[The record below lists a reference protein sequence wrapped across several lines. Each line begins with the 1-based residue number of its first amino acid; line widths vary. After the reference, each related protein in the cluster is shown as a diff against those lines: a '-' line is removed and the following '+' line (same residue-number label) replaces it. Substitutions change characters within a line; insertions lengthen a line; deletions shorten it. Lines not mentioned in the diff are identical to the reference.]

1 VTDDTRDGG
10 ETERLAPVIPLFGA
24 RESRTGA
31 DAAAPQEGA
40 ADAEAG
46 HREMQAVAPVRRAP
60 EARITRRP
68 TTVRFV
74 EDADDADIDDAR
86 SDRAEG
92 ARGYGAGDAGAYG
105 ADDTPVGDGAM
116 DDAAEGR
123 SDARRDVRAG
133 DDAADSPA
141 PDEIRADAEKTLLKK
156 LRGRS
161 LSVIEAR
168 RVLAECGLDRSA
180 ADDLIDD
187 FLRRGYLDD
196 TALAEQL
203 VHTGADR
210 KGQGR
215 QVIGQTLAKRG
226 VPREIADAVIAA
238 LPDDDAERALEFAR
252 TKARALDRVD
262 EDTALRRLIGAL
274 SRRGYGGSVAGAAAR
289 AALSE
294 RSAYRAGGRPGGV
307 RFR

>member
-24 RESRTGA
+24 GPGRAGLGDAAPEEGWA
-31 DAAAPQEGA
+31 DADP
-40 ADAEAG
+40 
-46 HREMQAVAPVRRAP
+46 REPRAVTLLRRDVETRVA
-60 EARITRRP
+60 RRP

-74 EDADDADIDDAR
+74 EHADDAHSDAVDDAR
-86 SDRAEG
+86 TYAEVG
-92 ARGYGAGDAGAYG
+92 DPAVDGDAA
-105 ADDTPVGDGAM
+105 
-116 DDAAEGR
+116 GR
-123 SDARRDVRAG
+123 VVRAG
-133 DDAADSPA
+133 DAAAASPS
-141 PDEIRADAEKTLLKK
+141 PDEIRADAETTLLKK

-161 LSVIEAR
+161 LSVAEAR
-168 RVLAECGLDRSA
+168 RALAECGLDRSV
-180 ADDLIDD
+180 ADELIDD

-262 EDTALRRLIGAL
+262 DDAALRRLIGAL
-274 SRRGYGGSVAGAAAR
+274 SRRGYGGSVAGTAAR
-289 AALSE
+289 TALAE
-294 RSAYRAGGRPGGV
+294 RSADRTRGRPGGV